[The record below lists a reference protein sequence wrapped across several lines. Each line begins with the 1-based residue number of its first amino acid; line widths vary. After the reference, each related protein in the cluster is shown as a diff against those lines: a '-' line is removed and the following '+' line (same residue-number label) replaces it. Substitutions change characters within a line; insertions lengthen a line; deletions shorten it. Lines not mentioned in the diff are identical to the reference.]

1 MEQSTSEA
9 SSPLLALSN
18 DLAGAVERAG
28 RAVVAVN
35 ARPRLPSSGVHW
47 RQGVIVTAEHTI
59 KQEEEITVALP
70 DGRSVPATLAG
81 RDASTDLAVLKLEGG
96 ELPTADV
103 GDSATLRVGHL
114 VLAVACS
121 GEHGRGLSASMGV
134 ISAVGGP
141 WHTWSGGQIDQFVRL
156 DLTLYPGFSGGPLVN
171 AQGCVVGIN
180 TSGPRSLVLA
190 IPTSTVN
197 RVVDQLLAKGRIVRG
212 YLGLGMQPIRLPEAV
227 QRTLNLATHSGIIV
241 VTVQPNSPAEK
252 AGALIG
258 DVLVALDDKPVSD
271 IPDVLAMLGPEHVGR
286 AVRASIIRAGVLS
299 ELMIPVGEWPSRGD
313 DRGTHHR

>member
-1 MEQSTSEA
+1 MEQWTSQA

-47 RQGVIVTAEHTI
+47 RQGVIVTAEHTV
-59 KQEEEITVALP
+59 KQEEEITVALA

-81 RDASTDLAVLKLEGG
+81 RDPSTDLAVLKLQRG

-114 VLAVACS
+114 VLAVAYS
-121 GEHGRGLSASMGV
+121 GERGRGLGASMGV
-134 ISAVGGP
+134 VSAVGGA
-141 WHTWSGGQIDQFVRL
+141 WRTWSGGQIDQFVRL

-197 RVVDQLLAKGRIVRG
+197 RVVDQLLAKGRIARG
-212 YLGLGMQPIRLPEAV
+212 YLGLGMQPVRLPETL

-241 VTVQPNSPAEK
+241 VAVQPNSPAEK

-258 DVLVALDDKPVSD
+258 DVLLTLDSKPVSD
-271 IPDVLAMLGPEHVGR
+271 TPDVLAMLGPERVGR
-286 AVRASIIRAGVLS
+286 EVRASIIRGGVLS
-299 ELMIPVGEWPSRGD
+299 ELMIPVGERPSRGD
-313 DRGTHHR
+313 NRDPHHR